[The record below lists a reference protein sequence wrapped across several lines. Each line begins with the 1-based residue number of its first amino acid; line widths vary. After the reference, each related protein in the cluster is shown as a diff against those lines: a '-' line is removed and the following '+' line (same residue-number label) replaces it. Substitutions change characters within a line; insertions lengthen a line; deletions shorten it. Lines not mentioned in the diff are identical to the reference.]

1 MTVTGRPAA
10 LLTPT
15 RPARWRSG
23 SEIADIFQALSQ
35 ERPYRTALE
44 AEEVMQHLENL
55 ATLGRV
61 DAGLTRLVRQHLG
74 TCRQLACRD

>member
-1 MTVTGRPAA
+1 MHNRYP
-10 LLTPT
+10 LE
-15 RPARWRSG
+15 ARLIA
-23 SEIADIFQALSQ
+23 IADIFQALSQ

-74 TCRQLACRD
+74 TCRQTGLS